1 MPSSDDPKNPK
12 QPLRKGG
19 ETNSNDLEGLGMDE
33 LLDMYDRKMSNFAEG
48 DIIRGRVLKVIGTEV
63 VIDIGYKS
71 EGVLPVHEV
80 TGYDGQ
86 ITVKPGD
93 ELDVFIERLENNSG
107 YIVLSREKAERM
119 LVWDRIEAAFKADEP
134 ISGRVV
140 ERVKGGLAVD
150 VGGVKAFLPGS
161 LIDTKPVKNLD
172 SLRGHEY
179 KFKIVS
185 FDKKRNN
192 IVLSRRAIVEVEQ
205 AAAKAD
211 TFSRLQEGQHTHG
224 AVKNITDY
232 GVFVDLGGVDGLLH
246 ITDVSW
252 GRVNHPSE
260 YFNVGDEIE
269 VVVLK
274 FDPAAE
280 RVSLG
285 YKQKTQDPWT
295 DVVQRYPLGS
305 KVHGRVVSLTDYGAF
320 IELEEGV
327 EGLIHVSEMSWT
339 KKVRNPSKL
348 LTMGAEVDAVVTD
361 VNVQNRRISLSLK
374 ALEQNPWDTIAER
387 YPIGAVITGKVRNL
401 TDFGAFVEVEDGIDG
416 LIHIS
421 DMSWNRRLKHP
432 NEVLKKGDPV
442 QARVIN
448 VDGENQRLS
457 LSIKEFLPNE
467 WDNFAKSHNVG
478 DEVIGNV
485 AKITDFG
492 LFVRVAD
499 GVEGLAHISEISRDP
514 KAKLDRNFT
523 VGEPVRVR
531 IIKIDWTDKK
541 IGLSTRDVAALT
553 EAEIAEHAAAAPPA
567 EEHRPAAEEEEK
579 EEEGPPVPET
589 TPQG

>member
-1 MPSSDDPKNPK
+1 MPSSDDPKNLK
-12 QPLRKGG
+12 QPLQKGG
-19 ETNSNDLEGLGMDE
+19 ETNDLEGLGMDE

-48 DIIRGRVLKVIGTEV
+48 DIIRGRVLKVLGAEV

-80 TGYDGQ
+80 TGYDGK

-93 ELDVFIERLENNSG
+93 ELDVYIERLENNSG

-134 ISGRVV
+134 IAGRVI

-172 SLRGHEY
+172 ALRGHEY

-192 IVLSRRAIVEVEQ
+192 VVLSRRAIVEVEQ

-224 AVKNITDY
+224 VVKNITDY

-285 YKQKTQDPWT
+285 YKQKSQDPWT

-327 EGLIHVSEMSWT
+327 EGLIHVS
-339 KKVRNPSKL
+339 
-348 LTMGAEVDAVVTD
+348 
-361 VNVQNRRISLSLK
+361 
-374 ALEQNPWDTIAER
+374 
-387 YPIGAVITGKVRNL
+387 
-401 TDFGAFVEVEDGIDG
+401 
-416 LIHIS
+416 
-421 DMSWNRRLKHP
+421 DMSWHRRLKHP
-432 NEVLKKGDPV
+432 NEVLKKGDAV
-442 QARVIN
+442 QARVIS

-478 DEVIGNV
+478 DELIGTI

-492 LFVRVAD
+492 LFIRVAD

-514 KAKLDRNFT
+514 KAKLDKTFH
-523 VGEPVRVR
+523 VGEAIRTR

-541 IGLSTRDVAALT
+541 IGLSTRDVEPLT
-553 EAEIAEHAAAAPPA
+553 EAELAQHEQAA
-567 EEHRPAAEEEEK
+567 PAAEEHPAESES
-579 EEEGPPVPET
+579 ESAPAAET

>member
-1 MPSSDDPKNPK
+1 MPSSDDLKNLK

-63 VIDIGYKS
+63 VVDIGYKS

-86 ITVKPGD
+86 ISVKAGD

-107 YIVLSREKAERM
+107 YILLSREKAERM

-285 YKQKTQDPWT
+285 YKQKSQDPWT

-432 NEVLKKGDPV
+432 NEVLKKGDAV

-514 KAKLDRNFT
+514 KAKLDRSFT
-523 VGEPVRVR
+523 IGEPVRVR

-541 IGLSTRDVAALT
+541 IGLSTRDVEALT
-553 EAEIAEHAAAAPPA
+553 EAEIAEHAAAASPA
-567 EEHRPAAEEEEK
+567 EDHHPAAEEED
-579 EEEGPPVPET
+579 GPPIPEP

>member
-1 MPSSDDPKNPK
+1 MPSSDDPKNLK
-12 QPLRKGG
+12 QPLQKGG
-19 ETNSNDLEGLGMDE
+19 ETNDLEGLGMDE

-48 DIIRGRVLKVIGTEV
+48 DIIRGRVLKVLGAEV

-80 TGYDGQ
+80 TGYDGK
-86 ITVKPGD
+86 INVKPGD

-134 ISGRVV
+134 IAGRVI

-172 SLRGHEY
+172 ALRGHEY

-192 IVLSRRAIVEVEQ
+192 VVLSRRAIVEVEQ

-224 AVKNITDY
+224 VVKNITDY

-285 YKQKTQDPWT
+285 YKQKSQDPWT

-348 LTMGAEVDAVVTD
+348 LAMGTEVDAVVTD

-387 YPIGAVITGKVRNL
+387 YPIGAVVTGKVRNL

-432 NEVLKKGDPV
+432 NEVLKKGDAV
-442 QARVIN
+442 QARVIS

-478 DEVIGNV
+478 DELIGTI

-492 LFVRVAD
+492 LFIRVAD

-514 KAKLDRNFT
+514 KAKLDKSFH
-523 VGEPVRVR
+523 VGEAIRTR

-541 IGLSTRDVAALT
+541 IGLSTRDVEPLT
-553 EAEIAEHAAAAPPA
+553 EAEIAQHEQAAPPVDEHPA
-567 EEHRPAAEEEEK
+567 ESESEAAPAA
-579 EEEGPPVPET
+579 ET